1 MRIWRASAAAAFCT
15 AALATTV
22 GTAGAVPFADAPAAG
37 QGSGKPACGSVE
49 SFLLGAPYSGT
60 INRGGHDYPVQLT
73 PGAEKERLG
82 RISTGP
88 VTGPATLPDG
98 RQATIDSH
106 WTAEDD
112 LLTKALANYRLRMS
126 DGEKVGKVTCDAET
140 GAVSQLVAHDI
151 DATFIGGEA
160 HNPCETGDCGGAT
173 GGIVFTDE
181 QIKREVV
188 GTLSLTGG
196 HTAS

>member
-1 MRIWRASAAAAFCT
+1 MPSADDT
-15 AALATTV
+15 
-22 GTAGAVPFADAPAAG
+22 AAG

-73 PGAEKERLG
+73 PGAEKERFG
-82 RISTGP
+82 RVSTGP

-98 RQATIDSH
+98 RRTTIDSH

-112 LLTKALANYRLRMS
+112 MLTKALANYRLRMPE
-126 DGEKVGKVTCDAET
+126 GEEVGKVTCDAET
-140 GAVSQLVAHDI
+140 GAVSQLVARDI
-151 DATFIGGEA
+151 EVTFIGREA
-160 HNPCETGDCGGAT
+160 HDACETGDCGGAT
-173 GGIVFTDE
+173 GGFVFTEE
-181 QIKREVV
+181 QIKRQVV

-196 HTAS
+196 QTAS